1 MYQFEKFDKR
11 LLGEQIEDELL
22 NFIRQEQLEVGQKIP
37 NEFELAEKFGVG
49 RSTIR
54 EAVKGLVTKGILE
67 VKRGSGTFVA
77 ATQSVEDDPLR
88 LSKLKDKYKLAL
100 ELFDVRLLLEPEIA
114 SLAAEYA
121 TQEELEQL
129 KRPVSYT
136 HLRAHET

>member
-77 ATQSVEDDPLR
+77 ATQSV
-88 LSKLKDKYKLAL
+88 
-100 ELFDVRLLLEPEIA
+100 
-114 SLAAEYA
+114 
-121 TQEELEQL
+121 
-129 KRPVSYT
+129 
-136 HLRAHET
+136 